1 MPRTSSISGW
11 LQDVATLCTELQD
24 GLHDGSIPD
33 AASRDDDWE
42 VLAALEAAFNTLYR
56 YKARCFGVAL
66 PNAGDDRD
74 PGPSQEQ
81 RL

>member
-1 MPRTSSISGW
+1 MPRISSIAGW
-11 LQDVATLCTELQD
+11 LQDVATLCTEIQD

-33 AASRDDDWE
+33 LASSDDDWE
-42 VLAALEAAFNTLYR
+42 LLAALEGAFNTLDL
-56 YKARCFGVAL
+56 YKSNCFKAAL
-66 PNAGDDRD
+66 ADDDRD

>member
-1 MPRTSSISGW
+1 MPRTSSIAGW

-33 AASRDDDWE
+33 LASSDDDWE
-42 VLAALEAAFNTLYR
+42 LLAALERAFNTLDR
-56 YKARCFGVAL
+56 YKAHCFEVAL
-66 PNAGDDRD
+66 AAAGDDRD
-74 PGPSQEQ
+74 LGPSQEQ